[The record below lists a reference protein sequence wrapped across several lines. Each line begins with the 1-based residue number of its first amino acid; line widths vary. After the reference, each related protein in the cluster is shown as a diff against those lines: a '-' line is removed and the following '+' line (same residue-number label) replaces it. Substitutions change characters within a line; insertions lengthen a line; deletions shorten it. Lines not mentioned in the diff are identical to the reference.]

1 MATGLVFDVEFQVVK
16 AKSGKFEGRATS
28 YRLDARKAQ
37 VYAANAAGCQ
47 AVLNANITLGSGE
60 TVEILHIKNNSLGG
74 EGTVYS

>member
-16 AKSGKFEGRATS
+16 AKSGKFEGKATN
-28 YRLDARKAQ
+28 YRLASRKAQ
-37 VYAANAAGCQ
+37 VYAANPAGCQ
-47 AVLNANITLGSGE
+47 AVLDAVITLGPGE